1 MKNKQP
7 GISRRN
13 VLQAAALLM
22 PVWGISA
29 RGEDER
35 PTVTNPRA
43 TSGDDRYEPKWDEKL
58 TVTVGPER
66 ADMNGTTDKVIQA
79 AVNYV
84 SQLGGGTVQILPGT
98 YRLRNA
104 IHLAS
109 NIRLIGSGQDSVLIK
124 EPYFGVKLAEDSD
137 WYDQEVTV
145 MDGGD
150 FKVGDGIALMGKSTY
165 SSVPIVI
172 KRTIVAKSGNRFKL
186 NKALRENV
194 WLAGEPMANSLF
206 PLLTGE
212 EVENIAIENI
222 TLDGNRDNN
231 PNFNGN
237 YGGNIFFQDCRR
249 IDIRGIT
256 TRNYNGDGI
265 SWQICHD
272 VTVENCHSLNNADLG
287 LHPGSGSQR
296 PLIRD
301 NRLEKNG
308 LGLFWCWGVKYG
320 LAERNIITD
329 SNTYGVSIGHCDTD
343 NIIRDNQILRSG
355 QIGVLFRDEQKSF
368 AAHRNQV
375 QRNLIQ
381 DSGNEEGI
389 GVDIQGVTDGVKL
402 EENQILETRGPAK
415 RIGIRIGQK
424 ASTVQ
429 LGQNRVEG
437 FSSNLVD
444 LRNA

>member
-1 MKNKQP
+1 MKNKQQ

-13 VLQAAALLM
+13 VLKAAALLM
-22 PVWGISA
+22 TAWGVSA
-29 RGEDER
+29 RGEDGR
-35 PTVTNPRA
+35 PAVTNPRA

-58 TVTVGPER
+58 TVTVGPELG
-66 ADMNGTTDKVIQA
+66 DMNGTTDKVIQA

-84 SQLGGGTVQILPGT
+84 SQLGGGTIQILPGT

-109 NIRLIGSGQDSVLIK
+109 NIRLIGSGENSVLIK

-145 MDGGD
+145 TDGGG

-329 SNTYGVSIGHCDTD
+329 SKTYGVSIGHCDTD

-375 QRNLIQ
+375 
-381 DSGNEEGI
+381 
-389 GVDIQGVTDGVKL
+389 
-402 EENQILETRGPAK
+402 
-415 RIGIRIGQK
+415 
-424 ASTVQ
+424 
-429 LGQNRVEG
+429 
-437 FSSNLVD
+437 
-444 LRNA
+444 

>member
-1 MKNKQP
+1 MQQRQP
-7 GISRRN
+7 GFSRRD
-13 VLQAAALLM
+13 LLKGAALLV
-22 PVWGISA
+22 PAWSLPLSGN
-29 RGEDER
+29 DDR
-35 PTVTNPRA
+35 PEVTNPRA
-43 TSGDDRYEPKWDEKL
+43 ISGDDRYEPKWDERL
-58 TVTVGPER
+58 TVTVGPDK
-66 ADMNGTTDKVIQA
+66 ADMSGTTDKVLQA

-84 SQLGGGTVQILPGT
+84 SQFGGGTVQILPGT

-104 IHLAS
+104 VHLTS
-109 NIRLIGSGQDSVLIK
+109 NIRLIGSGLDSVLIK
-124 EPYFGVKLAEDSD
+124 DPYFSAKLIEDSD

-145 MDGGD
+145 ENGSD
-150 FKVGDGIALMGKSTY
+150 FKVGDGVALMGKSSY

-172 KRTIVAKSGNRFKL
+172 KRTIIARSGNRFKL
-186 NKALRENV
+186 DKALRENV

-212 EVENIAIENI
+212 NIENI
-222 TLDGNRDNN
+222 VIENLTLDGNRDNN

-249 IDIRGIT
+249 IAIRGIT

-301 NRLEKNG
+301 NKLDKNG

-329 SNTYGVSIGHCDTD
+329 SNTFGVSIGHCDTD
-343 NIIRDNQILRSG
+343 NIIRNNQILRSG

-368 AAHRNQV
+368 AAHRNQLLG
-375 QRNLIQ
+375 NLIQ
-381 DSGNEEGI
+381 DSGNEDGI
-389 GVDIQGVTDGVKL
+389 GVDIQGVTDGVTL
-402 EENQILETRGPAK
+402 DANRIVETRGPAK
-415 RIGIRIGQK
+415 RVGIRIGQK
-424 ASTVQ
+424 ASKLQ
-429 LGQNRVEG
+429 LVENKIEG
-437 FSSNLVD
+437 FSNNLVD
-444 LRNA
+444 LRSA